1 MIALRAEL
9 KVVVCSQ
16 PVDFRCGI
24 NSLSALVAEALQTSP
39 YCGDVFIFRS
49 KRKDRLKL
57 LAWDGS
63 GMVLVSKWLEA
74 EGGFTWP
81 AVTAGKIEIS
91 PEQMAVL
98 VAGLDWTRVTS
109 IPVKRPTKVG

>member
-16 PVDFRCGI
+16 PIDFRRGI
-24 NSLSALVAEALQTSP
+24 NGLAALVAEALDSDP

-63 GMVLVSKWLEA
+63 GMVLVSKWLES
-74 EGGFTWP
+74 GGFIWP
-81 AVTAGKIEIS
+81 PITAGKVEIS
-91 PEQMAVL
+91 PEQMTVL
-98 VAGLDWTRVTS
+98 AAGLDWTRVAGT
-109 IPVKRPTKVG
+109 PVRRPTKVG

>member
-1 MIALRAEL
+1 MIALRADL
-9 KVVVCSQ
+9 KVVVAAQ
-16 PVDFRCGI
+16 PIDFRRGV
-24 NSLSALVAEALQTSP
+24 NGLVALVAEALAADP

-63 GMVLVSKWLEA
+63 GLVLATKWLEA
-74 EGGFTWP
+74 GGFSWP
-81 AVTAGKIEIS
+81 PITAGKVEIS

-98 VAGLDWTRVTS
+98 VAGLDWTKLAPA
-109 IPVKRPTKVG
+109 PVRRPTKVG

>member
-1 MIALRAEL
+1 MIALRTEL
-9 KVVVCSQ
+9 KVVVYSQ

-24 NSLSALVAEALQTSP
+24 NSLSALVAEALGSNP

-57 LAWDGS
+57 LVWDGS
-63 GMVLVSKWLEA
+63 GMVLATKWLEA

-81 AVTAGKIEIS
+81 PIAAGRIAIS

-98 VAGLDWTRVTS
+98 IAGLDWTKVAGM
-109 IPVKRPTKVG
+109 PVRRPTKAG